1 MKPVLYVLCGLQGS
15 GKSTYARKLEKEEG
29 CFVVSSDEIRRQYPN
44 AKNDTV
50 FQMVYRLAND
60 ALIDGLN
67 VVIDA
72 TNITVKSRRQVFA
85 NIKADCHKQ
94 CVVICTPYEKCVKRV
109 ENRNILSQATGDHFV
124 PLEVLE
130 RYYKSFEVP
139 FNEEGWDS
147 IVCVQD
153 KIVED
158 WAVSKLLN
166 QADGFDQHNK
176 HHTQDLGQHMRAT
189 SDYLVQK
196 YAPDCPVRIAAYLHD
211 IGKLFTQTFGED
223 GQAHYYNHANVGAYE
238 LLTRVEAPD
247 LWEVVFFVNYH
258 MHLYNV
264 QSEKSIK
271 KWRSLFGDKKWQQL
285 NDLHEAD
292 VNSHAKGE
300 TKC

>member
-1 MKPVLYVLCGLQGS
+1 MKPTLTVLCGLQGS

-85 NIKADCHKQ
+85 NIKADCYKQ
-94 CVVICTPYEKCVKRV
+94 CVVICTPYEECVKRV
-109 ENRNILSQATGDHFV
+109 KTRNFLSVVEDVHFV
-124 PLEVLE
+124 PLGVLE

-139 FNEEGWDS
+139 FNKEGWDS
-147 IVCVQD
+147 IVWVQE
-153 KIVED
+153 KTVED
-158 WAVSKLLN
+158 WAVSELLE

-189 SDYLVQK
+189 GDYLARK
-196 YAPDCPVRIAAYLHD
+196 YEPDSPVRIAGYLHD

-238 LLTRVEAPD
+238 LLTRVDAPD
-247 LWEVVFFVNYH
+247 LLDVVFFVNYH

-271 KWRSLFGDKKWQQL
+271 KWRSLFGDEKWRQL

-292 VNSHAKGE
+292 VNSHA
-300 TKC
+300 